1 MKGLLENH
9 LNVAALDN
17 DETNKRF
24 TFLFRFEEEF
34 RIPLVKRQRFNSS
47 EAEGLLVICRGCCR
61 RSTNGHG
68 TGFPSTLPVP
78 WGLRKHQ
85 QGEGRQLWEAQ
96 CRAGEQHCAPTWG
109 LALAWRAAVLDG
121 TGQCKAHFYGT
132 RALGGYLACPN
143 PGNGCCCAL
152 SSTHCPARMIFFF
165 FKSVSG
171 ENEWEAAE
179 HSASPYSSSAPH
191 DTLISCICFCSIF
204 CIFQEAATKTHR
216 IFWLKEVKS
225 RHVLNVCRMCTYSI
239 PTCSIHWTVMPY
251 QAWETVKAFCLAG
264 LKGHRFRKRN

>member
-61 RSTNGHG
+61 RGTNGHG
-68 TGFPSTLPVP
+68 TGFPSTLPMP

-109 LALAWRAAVLDG
+109 LALVWRAAVLDG

-165 FKSVSG
+165 FLNQSQGKMNGKQLSTLPLPTVHLHLMTH
-171 ENEWEAAE
+171 WFLLYVFP
-179 HSASPYSSSAPH
+179 ASFVYFRKQPLKHTGSFGSRRSR
-191 DTLISCICFCSIF
+191 
-204 CIFQEAATKTHR
+204 AAT
-216 IFWLKEVKS
+216 
-225 RHVLNVCRMCTYSI
+225 C
-239 PTCSIHWTVMPY
+239 
-251 QAWETVKAFCLAG
+251 
-264 LKGHRFRKRN
+264 